1 MTQCA
6 RRKTHRAAAGVAF
19 TLGVAVEA
27 VDGDGEWIASRVVLV
42 ASVIAVRVDLLARV
56 EE

>member
-42 ASVIAVRVDLLARV
+42 ASVIAVRVDLLARG
-56 EE
+56 ED